1 MVLSLVRSSER
12 GGKDGIGFLRD
23 ERRLNVAITRAKRH
37 CALICDCETVSQNK
51 FIKNLVEWME
61 QKGDYRSAAELI
73 PSNEISPSIPLA
85 TSSGNKKII
94 QSKSTVAN
102 QDKKNQTKK
111 ELTAI
116 KSELGNTVSDEE
128 GKGEKQDPL
137 KEGARRRA
145 LMNSIATFSE
155 TEEKGEQFLL
165 KNLSDFDLVVA
176 RELASQLGL
185 GCDENGQDRNELT
198 LTIVKKHSSKFK
210 SPETESV
217 AQETNT
223 CFSQLKID
231 DESSDEDAEM
241 SSSLA
246 QNDLLKDLAFERQK
260 RQALQ
265 QQTQPQTA
273 TNTAQS
279 KKTKKKKKGQKLG
292 GEKKQTKELDKD
304 DDLKDLDDMAFLDAQ
319 IEKVQT
325 SHGRNI
331 EAKGKGYKSII
342 NGVLLTKHD
351 RLEPK
356 RSNTVAANSL
366 QAKIKA
372 KSEDRQVKKKKK
384 GAK

>member
-116 KSELGNTVSDEE
+116 KSDLGNTVSDEE

>member
-1 MVLSLVRSSER
+1 
-12 GGKDGIGFLRD
+12 
-23 ERRLNVAITRAKRH
+23 
-37 CALICDCETVSQNK
+37 
-51 FIKNLVEWME
+51 
-61 QKGDYRSAAELI
+61 
-73 PSNEISPSIPLA
+73 
-85 TSSGNKKII
+85 
-94 QSKSTVAN
+94 
-102 QDKKNQTKK
+102 
-111 ELTAI
+111 
-116 KSELGNTVSDEE
+116 
-128 GKGEKQDPL
+128 
-137 KEGARRRA
+137 
-145 LMNSIATFSE
+145 MNSIATFSE
-155 TEEKGEQFLL
+155 TKEKAEQLLL

-265 QQTQPQTA
+265 QQTQPQMSA
-273 TNTAQS
+273 NTAQS